1 MGKQIT
7 KLQLEAVVNT
17 VVGNLKKQDEETLKS
32 YKENSKKNKN
42 YKEFCTIF
50 ENIKN
55 MEKERENLEK
65 KLTEERKK
73 VFSLGSK
80 KSSFYEYDF
89 RSEYFKRRETE
100 FLEFNFKES
109 LKMSSFDSDKL
120 RNELLIASIDPE
132 FNIQAFIDKYS
143 V

>member
-1 MGKQIT
+1 MAKQIT
-7 KLQLEAVVNT
+7 KLQIEAVVGT
-17 VVGNLKKQDEETLKS
+17 VVRNLKKQDEETLKS
-32 YKENSKKNKN
+32 YREGSKKNKT

-55 MEKERENLEK
+55 IEEERERLEK

-80 KSSFYEYDF
+80 RNSFYEFDF
-89 RSEYFKRRETE
+89 RSEYFKKRETE
-100 FLEFNFKES
+100 FLELNLNES
-109 LKMSSFDSDKL
+109 LKMSSFDSAKL

-143 V
+143 I